1 MITHGD
7 GGVFWSVVQKGAEQ
21 AGKDLGVTVKYEG
34 SNNDAQKQSQM
45 IEAAIAE
52 GPDGIAIS
60 LADPDGVS
68 RPRPRP
74 SSTPGSRC
82 TRSTRA

>member
-7 GGVFWSVVQKGAEQ
+7 GGVFWSVVQKAAEQ

-52 GPDGIAIS
+52 KPDGIAIS
-60 LADPDGVS
+60 LADPAGLA
-68 RPRPRP
+68 PRPRP
-74 SSTPGSRC
+74 SSTPRSRC
-82 TRSTRA
+82 TPSTRA